1 MSARDVRRFVED
13 LLRGRKPR
21 PFRADEDDAAQ
32 LRTAI
37 TLRAART
44 GSGAPS
50 EEFVTA
56 LQRRLAEELD
66 DGEQTAGN
74 GDLRPLLGTRRRVIQ
89 VGSVAAAAA
98 TIGVVAD
105 RAVLGAVAGVAAVA
119 DGPSTPD
126 ATLVPTTG
134 TWTPVAA
141 RAAVPD
147 GAVHPFEVGGVAGF
161 VRRDNGRLFAV
172 SGTCTHQGC
181 RLALDVAARRLQ
193 CPCHN
198 TAFAV
203 TGELIT
209 YALPVPPRPLP
220 QIEVREN
227 GEMIEVFTPPPTA

>member
-13 LLRGRKPR
+13 LLRGRR
-21 PFRADEDDAAQ
+21 TRRFQADDDDAAQ
-32 LRTAI
+32 LRAAI
-37 TLRAART
+37 ELRAART

-50 EEFVTA
+50 EEFVA
-56 LQRRLAEELD
+56 GLRRRLAAELAED
-66 DGEQTAGN
+66 SRVTPV
-74 GDLRPLLGTRRRVIQ
+74 RGTRRRVIQ

-98 TIGVVAD
+98 TLGVVVD
-105 RAVLGAVAGVAAVA
+105 RVVIASAAGAAAVA
-119 DGPSTPD
+119 EGTSPPD

-134 TWTPVAA
+134 TWTAVAA
-141 RAAVPD
+141 SAVVPD

-181 RLALDVAARRLQ
+181 RLAMNVAARRLQ

-220 QIEVREN
+220 QIDVREN
-227 GEMIEVFTPPPTA
+227 GDTIEVFTPPPIA